1 VNFAKPLLSWRC
13 STMRLYD
20 EIVEKLR
27 DMISEGELL
36 PGRTFLKGL
45 LCIRF
50 GGRILSVA
58 RNQTPTNFYRALA
71 GRIRHARYLAN
82 MSRAR
87 SARVV
92 YEHEQILAPLGGSRP
107 ARLSLILKRHLA
119 NKLEAVR
126 KSLLSEGAE
135 TVPDDR
141 I

>member
-1 VNFAKPLLSWRC
+1 MNFAKPLLSWRC

-45 LCIRF
+45 LCSRF
-50 GGRILSVA
+50 GGRILSAA

-87 SARVV
+87 SARAV
-92 YEHEQILAPLGGSRP
+92 YEHEQICPSGRLATGPSEPDPQAASGEQTGGRAQEP
-107 ARLSLILKRHLA
+107 AERGCRDSA
-119 NKLEAVR
+119 
-126 KSLLSEGAE
+126 G
-135 TVPDDR
+135 
-141 I
+141 